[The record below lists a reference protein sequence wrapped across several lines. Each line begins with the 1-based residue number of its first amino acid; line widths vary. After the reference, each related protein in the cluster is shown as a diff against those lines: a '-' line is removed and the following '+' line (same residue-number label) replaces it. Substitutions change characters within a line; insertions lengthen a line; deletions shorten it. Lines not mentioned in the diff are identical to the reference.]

1 MALAFAYP
9 SMFRYCVEG
18 DGKRAVD
25 KIDIQA
31 GKMCDRVSHRAKIL
45 SITAFNQ
52 IVTKII

>member
-1 MALAFAYP
+1 MREIVMALAFAYP

-31 GKMCDRVSHRAKIL
+31 GKMCDRVRH
-45 SITAFNQ
+45 
-52 IVTKII
+52 